1 MLIHRPLC
9 EQVNRNSADPSMSSA
24 AAKEDEAAG
33 RMDDLEAQVRLDSFS
48 LQQQF
53 LVTVPKCMAP
63 VYAMT

>member
-1 MLIHRPLC
+1 MITLTPVC
-9 EQVNRNSADPSMSSA
+9 GQVNRNSADPSMSSA

-33 RMDDLEAQVRLDSFS
+33 RMDDLEAQVIIDNFD

-63 VYAMT
+63 VYTMT